1 MSDAPAFSLDEL
13 LQPLAEPGP
22 SGIRLRTRDSV
33 QPELRDLIGQA
44 KKALEKEKKASESG
58 NDPSLAGMSE
68 WLAVKEQ
75 GEKLL
80 KETSKDLEVAALM
93 VAAAVRT
100 DGLSGLSSGMELVA
114 ELVERYWTDMFA
126 AAQAAAQGDEPP
138 PDDEAIATDMLRLLD
153 QWKEVLPAPIARI
166 PITEGTDAGSYALW
180 QYEQAVAA
188 EKLSPEERE
197 KRKAVSVGRIAQ
209 SASQTARKDP
219 AYFAR
224 LCAQL
229 DAACEQADRI
239 EAAFQTHLSNG
250 LVGLG
255 PSMTRVKERL
265 DDIKRCLAHVA
276 KDFLAPPGQT
286 GGGGTGLAAVT
297 NGSVQAAGP
306 AGEPQNREDAFR
318 QLSSIADFFART
330 EPLSLL
336 AEQIRQ
342 VVKRGRCS
350 PEKYYAQLIDNEDTL
365 RQFFR
370 LVGIQPSSDESGDT
384 SSDSE

>member
-1 MSDAPAFSLDEL
+1 
-13 LQPLAEPGP
+13 
-22 SGIRLRTRDSV
+22 
-33 QPELRDLIGQA
+33 
-44 KKALEKEKKASESG
+44 
-58 NDPSLAGMSE
+58 MSE

-80 KETSKDLEVAALM
+80 RETSKDLEVAALM
-93 VAAAVRT
+93 VSAAVRT
-100 DGLSGLSSGMELVA
+100 DGLPGLVSGLELVA
-114 ELVERYWTDMFA
+114 ELVDRYWPEMFA
-126 AAQAAAQGDEPP
+126 TAQAAAQNEQPP

-153 QWKEVLPAPIARI
+153 QWKEVLPGPIARI
-166 PITEGTDAGSYALW
+166 PITEGSDAGSYALW

-197 KRKAVSVGRIAQ
+197 KRKAVTVGRISQ
-209 SASQTARKDP
+209 SASQTARRDGN
-219 AYFAR
+219 YFPN

-229 DAACEQADRI
+229 EEAGKQADRV

-255 PSMTRVKERL
+255 PSLTRVKERL

-276 KDFLAPPGQT
+276 KDYLVPAGQPAS
-286 GGGGTGLAAVT
+286 GTSQNAAST
-297 NGSVQAAGP
+297 PSGNAAAAGP
-306 AGEPQNREDAFR
+306 AGEPQNRDEAFR
-318 QLSSIADFFART
+318 QLSQIADFFART

-342 VVKRGRCS
+342 VVKRGRSS

-370 LVGIQPSSDESGDT
+370 LVGIQPSSEESEDT
-384 SSDSE
+384 SSES